1 MTENPYAIPVEDL
14 VASARVPVA
23 EQVVEVEQPDRRLVS
38 DSSAGPLPYADG
50 MAGDA
55 DGE

>member
-14 VASARVPVA
+14 VDSARVPVVRQVT
-23 EQVVEVEQPDRRLVS
+23 EQSARRLVS
-38 DSSAGPLPYADG
+38 DSSAGPFLCGDG
-50 MAGDA
+50 MAGDG

>member
-1 MTENPYAIPVEDL
+1 MTENPYVIPVEDL
-14 VASARVPVA
+14 VDSARVPFA
-23 EQVVEVEQPDRRLVS
+23 EQVVEQPERRFFG
-38 DSSAGPLPYADG
+38 DSSAGPLPFADG

>member
-14 VASARVPVA
+14 VDSARVPVA
-23 EQVVEVEQPDRRLVS
+23 EQVVEQPDRRLVS
-38 DSSAGPLPYADG
+38 DSSAGPIPFGDG

-55 DGE
+55 DGD